1 MGSGRYPSREL
12 AYCTER
18 QFPLVKDND
27 QNVIFG
33 WRQKPNDKMCTFPS
47 CRAPPGSPSWPPPR
61 SPPPPTP
68 PPCSRQPPSLTTLEV
83 LYEQVFLWASC
94 PYVCSN
100 AVQTRTESKT
110 GLKVSL
116 HFSRSLLYRFSL
128 FRSLL
133 AGLGLDKHF
142 QTLQTLQQH
151 VFLRFS
157 ALRVVRLLGDIL
169 LLLGFE
175 PPLHL
180 LVTRFL
186 GDTGGQLHRA
196 GQSGIGSRRRSG
208 RCST

>member
-1 MGSGRYPSREL
+1 MG
-12 AYCTER
+12 
-18 QFPLVKDND
+18 LVK
-27 QNVIFG
+27 
-33 WRQKPNDKMCTFPS
+33 C
-47 CRAPPGSPSWPPPR
+47 APFHHAG
-61 SPPPPTP
+61 
-68 PPCSRQPPSLTTLEV
+68 LLLEV
-83 LYEQVFLWASC
+83 LPGRLLNLVLPQHPHHVLDNHHLSQRDPFWQVFLWASC
-94 PYVCSN
+94 PSVCSK

-133 AGLGLDKHF
+133 AGLGLDKHC

-157 ALRVVRLLGDIL
+157 TLRVVRLLGDIL

-180 LVTRFL
+180 LVTHFL

-208 RCST
+208 RCSTWSQGGRSRREEDCLAFAHCWVELSSA